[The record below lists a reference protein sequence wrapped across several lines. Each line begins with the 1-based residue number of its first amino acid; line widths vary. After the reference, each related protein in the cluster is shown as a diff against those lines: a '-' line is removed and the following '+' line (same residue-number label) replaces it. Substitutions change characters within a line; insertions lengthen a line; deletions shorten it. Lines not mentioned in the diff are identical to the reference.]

1 MIGMSSSTT
10 MKRVFAP
17 LAAALFA
24 AGLLA
29 VGSASAQTLTTPVEK
44 ELASKPFDIVAPFT
58 PGGPVD
64 VLARIVAQGLG
75 KKYGTTSV
83 VDNKPGAAGKIGI
96 DLVKRAAPD
105 GHTLLVIP
113 AGNLTINPTLLP
125 QGFTVDGDFA
135 PVSMLAQASNV
146 LVVNP
151 QVIDVK
157 TVAELVA
164 LSKAKPG
171 TVAYA
176 TPGVGSGLHLAGE
189 LFKQQS
195 GADMLHVPYKGSGPA
210 ITDLLGGTVG
220 VMFGNLPT
228 LQANIASGKLRA
240 LAVTGGTRAANLPN
254 VPTLKEAGVPGIEV
268 TSWYGMLAPKGTP
281 PAVVAQLAKDVAEL
295 LNKSETKVDLDA
307 QGMSVWLVNQAAFGD
322 LIRNET
328 ATWAPIIKSHNIT
341 PE

>member
-1 MIGMSSSTT
+1 MIARKFNVLG
-10 MKRVFAP
+10 VV
-17 LAAALFA
+17 AAIVS
-24 AGLLA
+24 AGLL
-29 VGSASAQTLTTPVEK
+29 SATGVSAQALNSPAEK
-44 ELASKPFDIVAPFT
+44 ELASKQFSVVAPFT

-64 VLARIVAQGLG
+64 VLARVVAQGLG
-75 KKYGTTSV
+75 KKYGQTSN

-96 DLVKRAAPD
+96 DIVKRAPAD

-135 PVSMLAQASNV
+135 PVTMLAQASNV
-146 LVVNP
+146 VVVNP
-151 QVIDVK
+151 AVVNVNTI
-157 TVAELVA
+157 AELVA

-228 LQANIASGKLRA
+228 LQAHIASGKLRA
-240 LAVTGGTRAANLPN
+240 LAVTGATRAANIPN
-254 VPTLKEAGVPGIEV
+254 VPTLKEAGVPGVEV

-281 PAVVAQLAKDVAEL
+281 PAVVAQLASDAEELLTKPETKAEL
-295 LNKSETKVDLDA
+295 DG
-307 QGMSVWLVNQAAFGD
+307 QGMSVWIVKQDAFGD
-322 LIRNET
+322 LIRKET
-328 ATWAPIIKSHNIT
+328 ATWAPIIKSKNIT